1 VGAGQCSS
9 SRLSGG
15 TGGTKLLEGESRGVF
30 KLDSSRVRDY
40 TWDYIFKERGME
52 SGRWAVQ

>member
-15 TGGTKLLEGESRGVF
+15 TGGTKLLEGESLGVL
-30 KLDSSRVRDY
+30 KLDSSIV
-40 TWDYIFKERGME
+40 
-52 SGRWAVQ
+52 SSAQ